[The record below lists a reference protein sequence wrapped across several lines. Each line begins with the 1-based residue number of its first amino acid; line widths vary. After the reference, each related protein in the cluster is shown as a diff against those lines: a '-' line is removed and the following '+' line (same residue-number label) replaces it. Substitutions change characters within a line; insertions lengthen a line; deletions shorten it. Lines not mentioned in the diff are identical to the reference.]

1 MKSCERYFRIARYL
15 TAPFV
20 NMPRTNEI
28 NEHLLLFSGQLL
40 DRLDDFLKCY
50 RHRLTLPSYQDMQDI
65 SRNLFPNKRDL
76 VTLSL
81 YIILYLGKS
90 TKVSSDN

>member
-1 MKSCERYFRIARYL
+1 
-15 TAPFV
+15 
-20 NMPRTNEI
+20 
-28 NEHLLLFSGQLL
+28 LFSGQLL

-65 SRNLFPNKRDL
+65 SRNLFPNKRDK